1 MTDRIGIALLLG
13 TILALA
19 PDPSAAETYRWVD
32 GQGNVTYS
40 DRPPQSQDTRTPA
53 PETRPASAA
62 LPAPTVT
69 PASAAMPGPAAMP
82 VPAAMPAPEARPM
95 PEAKP
100 ARELK
105 AREVTAPEVKTPPAK
120 VPQAKASVPPLAA
133 ARTSPTKVDELLE
146 LSGLKAQL
154 VGLLSRIAGELR
166 PAPGQMSTSD
176 QASVDRVLGQA
187 LRHEAVY
194 ALVRDAFRLQVD
206 RPNLE
211 AAATWLRSPVARK
224 IVALEV
230 ASSEPGTE
238 PQVATYAASL
248 KASPP
253 AARRVELLQRLD
265 WVTGAHETSADI
277 VAAISRGVSTAVS
290 AAGQPEQRL
299 RPGQI
304 EDRAAQVRARA
315 NEGLREVR
323 MTSMLYT
330 YRSLG
335 DEELM
340 EYVLFSGSDAGRWY
354 NAAMRKALVSALG
367 KAVEQT
373 SAELVRTVPLER
385 WARAAMSAPPPLK

>member
-40 DRPPQSQDTRTPA
+40 DRPPQSQDARTPA

-82 VPAAMPAPEARPM
+82 VPAAMP
-95 PEAKP
+95 
-100 ARELK
+100 ELK
-105 AREVTAPEVKTPPAK
+105 AREVMAPEVKAPPAK

-176 QASVDRVLGQA
+176 QASVDRVLGQG

-211 AAATWLRSPVARK
+211 ATATWLRSPVARK

>member
-1 MTDRIGIALLLG
+1 MTNRTTVVLLLG
-13 TILALA
+13 VALALA
-19 PDPSAAETYRWVD
+19 PATIDAGTYRSVD
-32 GQGNVTYS
+32 AQGNVTYS
-40 DRPPQSQDTRTPA
+40 DRPPQPE
-53 PETRPASAA
+53 ETRA
-62 LPAPTVT
+62 
-69 PASAAMPGPAAMP
+69 
-82 VPAAMPAPEARPM
+82 PAPEATPGPEVKVPDAKPA
-95 PEAKP
+95 PEAKAPDARP
-100 ARELK
+100 ALGAK
-105 AREVTAPEVKTPPAK
+105 ARDV
-120 VPQAKASVPPLAA
+120 KASAPPTPI
-133 ARTSPTKVDELLE
+133 ARTGPTKVDELLE
-146 LSGLKAQL
+146 LSGARAQL
-154 VGLLSRIAGELR
+154 VGLLSGVAGELR
-166 PAPGQMSTSD
+166 PAPGQMSAKD
-176 QASVDRVLGQA
+176 QASVDRILRHA

-211 AAATWLRSPVARK
+211 ATATWLRSPVARK

-385 WARAAMSAPPPLK
+385 WARAAMSAPPPVK